1 MVVFGSDAFCVVSYN
16 RLKRE
21 ASATM
26 YVVGALAFAFVEEWN
41 GYPLGSFLFAL
52 FVAARECVWSSLF
65 SCNARLRSIRS
76 LSAAMSV
83 RRGASAA

>member
-1 MVVFGSDAFCVVSYN
+1 MS
-16 RLKRE
+16 
-21 ASATM
+21 
-26 YVVGALAFAFVEEWN
+26 VVGALAFAFVEEWN

-52 FVAARECVWSSLF
+52 FVAARECVWSSSLCLF
-65 SCNARLRSIRS
+65 ITRGLRSIRS

>member
-1 MVVFGSDAFCVVSYN
+1 
-16 RLKRE
+16 
-21 ASATM
+21 M

-52 FVAARECVWSSLF
+52 FVAARECVWSSSLCF
-65 SCNARLRSIRS
+65 LLTRGLRSIRS

>member
-1 MVVFGSDAFCVVSYN
+1 
-16 RLKRE
+16 
-21 ASATM
+21 M
-26 YVVGALAFAFVEEWN
+26 YVVGALVFAFVEEWN

-52 FVAARECVWSSLF
+52 FVAARECVWSSSLRF
-65 SCNARLRSIRS
+65 HIARGLRSIRS